1 MLAITILT
9 SCNSKEK
16 EDKAFARVSTSNN
29 PQEMR
34 AYLDNY
40 FEEASPEHLVKI
52 RKNLRVWVDDSTAY
66 ANICKTKD
74 LATKISLENEY
85 MEKFKDGG
93 NHKTEISNMLAKDQ
107 KAKEEL
113 ELKEQ
118 KAQKEEKKEEKK
130 DSTANKKSEKL
141 KLDLDN
147 IAERTFRLTK
157 FSGRLGDHY
166 LTEDGSKLFYQV
178 RLENSY
184 DLCMMDMAEG
194 NVKVIKRRCIGQLV
208 PSKDGKTIYYNA
220 GQGTVTSTVSSSS
233 LVSRAAASSFLR
245 VSSMALSSS
254 ARIWFAS

>member
-1 MLAITILT
+1 MKKLLYLSMLAITILA

-52 RKNLRVWVDDSTAY
+52 RKKLRVWVDDSTAY

-118 KAQKEEKKEEKK
+118 KAQEELE
-130 DSTANKKSEKL
+130 L
-141 KLDLDN
+141 Q
-147 IAERTFRLTK
+147 AERQAKYKDFKDNVVDYIFGFGNEPVFVYWAFSAPDINGCGKGVFINNLKSLKEKFTYKLADNGDLQVKSKNGSASITFLN
-157 FSGRLGDHY
+157 
-166 LTEDGSKLFYQV
+166 DGLYRGQDYF
-178 RLENSY
+178 
-184 DLCMMDMAEG
+184 
-194 NVKVIKRRCIGQLV
+194 KR
-208 PSKDGKTIYYNA
+208 IYAPIDYKNCKKY
-220 GQGTVTSTVSSSS
+220 
-233 LVSRAAASSFLR
+233 F
-245 VSSMALSSS
+245 
-254 ARIWFAS
+254 

>member
-118 KAQKEEKKEEKK
+118 KAQEELELQAEKQAKYKEFKDNVVDYIFGFGNEPVFVYWAFSAPDINGCGKGVFINNLKSLKEKFTYKLADNGDLQVKSKNGSASITFLNDGLYRGQDYFKRIYAPIDYKNCKK
-130 DSTANKKSEKL
+130 Y
-141 KLDLDN
+141 
-147 IAERTFRLTK
+147 F
-157 FSGRLGDHY
+157 
-166 LTEDGSKLFYQV
+166 
-178 RLENSY
+178 
-184 DLCMMDMAEG
+184 
-194 NVKVIKRRCIGQLV
+194 
-208 PSKDGKTIYYNA
+208 
-220 GQGTVTSTVSSSS
+220 
-233 LVSRAAASSFLR
+233 
-245 VSSMALSSS
+245 
-254 ARIWFAS
+254 

>member
-1 MLAITILT
+1 MKKLLYLSMLAITILA

-34 AYLDNY
+34 AYLDKY

-93 NHKTEISNMLAKDQ
+93 NHKTEISNMLAKDK

-118 KAQKEEKKEEKK
+118 KAQEELE
-130 DSTANKKSEKL
+130 L
-141 KLDLDN
+141 Q
-147 IAERTFRLTK
+147 AERQARYKDFKDNVVDYIFGFGNEPVFVYWAFSTPDINGCGKGVFINNLKSLKEKFTYKLADNGDLQVKSKNGSASITFLN
-157 FSGRLGDHY
+157 
-166 LTEDGSKLFYQV
+166 DGLYRGQDYF
-178 RLENSY
+178 
-184 DLCMMDMAEG
+184 
-194 NVKVIKRRCIGQLV
+194 KR
-208 PSKDGKTIYYNA
+208 IYAPIDYKNCKKY
-220 GQGTVTSTVSSSS
+220 
-233 LVSRAAASSFLR
+233 F
-245 VSSMALSSS
+245 
-254 ARIWFAS
+254 

>member
-1 MLAITILT
+1 MKKLLYLSMLAITILA

-93 NHKTEISNMLAKDQ
+93 NHKTEISNMLAKDK
-107 KAKEEL
+107 KAEEEL
-113 ELKEQ
+113 ELQEERQAKYKEF
-118 KAQKEEKKEEKK
+118 KDNVVDYIFNLGNNETVNVAWVFSAPDVNGCGKGVFINNFNGLKEKFTYKLADNGDLQVKSKSGSASITFLNDGLYRGDDYFKRIYAPSYYKGCKK
-130 DSTANKKSEKL
+130 
-141 KLDLDN
+141 
-147 IAERTFRLTK
+147 
-157 FSGRLGDHY
+157 Y
-166 LTEDGSKLFYQV
+166 L
-178 RLENSY
+178 
-184 DLCMMDMAEG
+184 
-194 NVKVIKRRCIGQLV
+194 
-208 PSKDGKTIYYNA
+208 
-220 GQGTVTSTVSSSS
+220 
-233 LVSRAAASSFLR
+233 
-245 VSSMALSSS
+245 
-254 ARIWFAS
+254 

>member
-1 MLAITILT
+1 MKKLLYLSMLAIAILA

-118 KAQKEEKKEEKK
+118 KAQEELE
-130 DSTANKKSEKL
+130 L
-141 KLDLDN
+141 Q
-147 IAERTFRLTK
+147 AERQAKYKDFKDNVVDYIFGFGNEPVFVYWAFSAPDINGCGKGVFINNLKSLKEKFTYKLADNGDLQVKSKNGSASITFLN
-157 FSGRLGDHY
+157 
-166 LTEDGSKLFYQV
+166 DGLYRGQDYF
-178 RLENSY
+178 
-184 DLCMMDMAEG
+184 
-194 NVKVIKRRCIGQLV
+194 KR
-208 PSKDGKTIYYNA
+208 IYAPIDYKNCKKY
-220 GQGTVTSTVSSSS
+220 
-233 LVSRAAASSFLR
+233 F
-245 VSSMALSSS
+245 
-254 ARIWFAS
+254 

>member
-1 MLAITILT
+1 MKKLLYLSMLAITILA

-93 NHKTEISNMLAKDQ
+93 NHKTEISNMLAKDK
-107 KAKEEL
+107 KAEEEL

-118 KAQKEEKKEEKK
+118 KAQEELELQEERQAKYK
-130 DSTANKKSEKL
+130 DFK
-141 KLDLDN
+141 DN
-147 IAERTFRLTK
+147 VVDYIFGFGNEPVFVCWA
-157 FSGRLGDHY
+157 FSAPDING
-166 LTEDGSKLFYQV
+166 
-178 RLENSY
+178 
-184 DLCMMDMAEG
+184 C
-194 NVKVIKRRCIGQLV
+194 
-208 PSKDGKTIYYNA
+208 GKGVFINN
-220 GQGTVTSTVSSSS
+220 
-233 LVSRAAASSFLR
+233 
-245 VSSMALSSS
+245 
-254 ARIWFAS
+254 

>member
-1 MLAITILT
+1 MKKLLYLSMLAITILA

-118 KAQKEEKKEEKK
+118 KAQEELE
-130 DSTANKKSEKL
+130 L
-141 KLDLDN
+141 Q
-147 IAERTFRLTK
+147 AERQAKYKDFKDNVVDYIFGFGNEPVFVYWAFSAPDINGCGKGVFINNLKSLKEKFTYKLADNGDLQVKSKNGSASITFLN
-157 FSGRLGDHY
+157 
-166 LTEDGSKLFYQV
+166 DGLY
-178 RLENSY
+178 R
-184 DLCMMDMAEG
+184 
-194 NVKVIKRRCIGQLV
+194 GQDYFNLK
-208 PSKDGKTIYYNA
+208 SATY
-220 GQGTVTSTVSSSS
+220 
-233 LVSRAAASSFLR
+233 R
-245 VSSMALSSS
+245 V
-254 ARIWFAS
+254 

>member
-1 MLAITILT
+1 MKKLLYLSMLAITILA

-40 FEEASPEHLVKI
+40 FAAASPEHLVKI

-118 KAQKEEKKEEKK
+118 KAQEELE
-130 DSTANKKSEKL
+130 L
-141 KLDLDN
+141 Q
-147 IAERTFRLTK
+147 AERQAKYKDFKDNVVDYIFGFGNEPVFVYWAFSAPDINGCGKGVFINNLKSLKEKFTYKLADNGDLQVKSKNGSASITFLN
-157 FSGRLGDHY
+157 
-166 LTEDGSKLFYQV
+166 DGLYRGQDYF
-178 RLENSY
+178 
-184 DLCMMDMAEG
+184 
-194 NVKVIKRRCIGQLV
+194 KR
-208 PSKDGKTIYYNA
+208 IYAPIDYKNCKKY
-220 GQGTVTSTVSSSS
+220 
-233 LVSRAAASSFLR
+233 F
-245 VSSMALSSS
+245 
-254 ARIWFAS
+254 

>member
-1 MLAITILT
+1 MKKLLYLSMLAITILA
-9 SCNSKEK
+9 SCNSKEQ

-118 KAQKEEKKEEKK
+118 KAQEELE
-130 DSTANKKSEKL
+130 L
-141 KLDLDN
+141 Q
-147 IAERTFRLTK
+147 AERQAKYKDFKDNVVDYIFGFGNEPVFVYWAFSAPDINGCGKGVFINNLKSLKEKFTYKLADNGDLQVKSKNGSASITFLN
-157 FSGRLGDHY
+157 
-166 LTEDGSKLFYQV
+166 DGLYRGQDYF
-178 RLENSY
+178 
-184 DLCMMDMAEG
+184 
-194 NVKVIKRRCIGQLV
+194 KR
-208 PSKDGKTIYYNA
+208 IYAPIDYKNCKKY
-220 GQGTVTSTVSSSS
+220 
-233 LVSRAAASSFLR
+233 F
-245 VSSMALSSS
+245 
-254 ARIWFAS
+254 

>member
-1 MLAITILT
+1 MKKLLYLSMLAITILA

-118 KAQKEEKKEEKK
+118 KAQEELE
-130 DSTANKKSEKL
+130 L
-141 KLDLDN
+141 Q
-147 IAERTFRLTK
+147 AERQAKYKDFKDNVVDYIFGFGNEPVFVYWAFSAPDINGCGKGVFINNLKSLKEKFTYKLADNGDLQVKSKNGSASITFLN
-157 FSGRLGDHY
+157 
-166 LTEDGSKLFYQV
+166 DGLYRGQDYF
-178 RLENSY
+178 
-184 DLCMMDMAEG
+184 
-194 NVKVIKRRCIGQLV
+194 KR
-208 PSKDGKTIYYNA
+208 IYTPIDYKNCKKY
-220 GQGTVTSTVSSSS
+220 
-233 LVSRAAASSFLR
+233 F
-245 VSSMALSSS
+245 
-254 ARIWFAS
+254 

>member
-1 MLAITILT
+1 MKKLLYLSMLAITILA

-93 NHKTEISNMLAKDQ
+93 NHKTEISNMLAKDK
-107 KAKEEL
+107 KAEEEL

-118 KAQKEEKKEEKK
+118 KAQEELE
-130 DSTANKKSEKL
+130 L
-141 KLDLDN
+141 Q
-147 IAERTFRLTK
+147 AERQAKYKDFKDNVVDYIFGFGNEPVFVYWAFSAPDINGCGKGVFINNLKSLKEKFTYKLADNGDLQVKSKNGYASITFLN
-157 FSGRLGDHY
+157 
-166 LTEDGSKLFYQV
+166 DGLYRGQDYF
-178 RLENSY
+178 
-184 DLCMMDMAEG
+184 
-194 NVKVIKRRCIGQLV
+194 KR
-208 PSKDGKTIYYNA
+208 IYAPIDYKNCKKY
-220 GQGTVTSTVSSSS
+220 
-233 LVSRAAASSFLR
+233 F
-245 VSSMALSSS
+245 
-254 ARIWFAS
+254 

>member
-1 MLAITILT
+1 MLAITILA

-40 FEEASPEHLVKI
+40 FEETSPEHLVKI

-118 KAQKEEKKEEKK
+118 KAQEELE
-130 DSTANKKSEKL
+130 L
-141 KLDLDN
+141 Q
-147 IAERTFRLTK
+147 AERQAKYKDFKDNVVDYIFGFGNEPVFVYWAFSAPDINGCGKGVFINNLKSLKEKFTYKLADNGDLQVKSKNGSASITFLN
-157 FSGRLGDHY
+157 
-166 LTEDGSKLFYQV
+166 DGLYRGQDYF
-178 RLENSY
+178 
-184 DLCMMDMAEG
+184 
-194 NVKVIKRRCIGQLV
+194 KR
-208 PSKDGKTIYYNA
+208 IYAPIDYKNCKKY
-220 GQGTVTSTVSSSS
+220 
-233 LVSRAAASSFLR
+233 F
-245 VSSMALSSS
+245 
-254 ARIWFAS
+254 

>member
-1 MLAITILT
+1 MLAITILA

-16 EDKAFARVSTSNN
+16 EDKALARVSTSNN

-118 KAQKEEKKEEKK
+118 KAQEELE
-130 DSTANKKSEKL
+130 L
-141 KLDLDN
+141 Q
-147 IAERTFRLTK
+147 AERQAKYKDFKDNVVDYIFGFGNEPVFVYWAFSAPDINGCGKGVFINNLKSLKEKFTYKLADNGDLQVKSKNGSASITFLN
-157 FSGRLGDHY
+157 
-166 LTEDGSKLFYQV
+166 DGLYRGQDYF
-178 RLENSY
+178 
-184 DLCMMDMAEG
+184 
-194 NVKVIKRRCIGQLV
+194 KR
-208 PSKDGKTIYYNA
+208 IYAPIDYKNCKKY
-220 GQGTVTSTVSSSS
+220 
-233 LVSRAAASSFLR
+233 F
-245 VSSMALSSS
+245 
-254 ARIWFAS
+254 

>member
-1 MLAITILT
+1 MKKLLYLSMLAITILA

-74 LATKISLENEY
+74 LATKSSLENEY

-118 KAQKEEKKEEKK
+118 KAQEELE
-130 DSTANKKSEKL
+130 L
-141 KLDLDN
+141 Q
-147 IAERTFRLTK
+147 AERQAKYKDFKDNVVDYIFGFGNEPVFVYWAFSAPDINGCGKGVFINNLKSLKEKFTYKLADNGDLQVKSKNGSASITFLN
-157 FSGRLGDHY
+157 
-166 LTEDGSKLFYQV
+166 DGLYRGQDYF
-178 RLENSY
+178 
-184 DLCMMDMAEG
+184 
-194 NVKVIKRRCIGQLV
+194 KR
-208 PSKDGKTIYYNA
+208 IYAPIDYKNCKKY
-220 GQGTVTSTVSSSS
+220 
-233 LVSRAAASSFLR
+233 F
-245 VSSMALSSS
+245 
-254 ARIWFAS
+254 

>member
-1 MLAITILT
+1 MKKLLYLSMLAITILA

-93 NHKTEISNMLAKDQ
+93 NHKTEISNMLAKD
-107 KAKEEL
+107 KKSKEEL

-118 KAQKEEKKEEKK
+118 KAQEELELQAEKQARYKEFKDNVVDYIFGFGNEPVFVYWAFSAPDINGCGKGVFINNLKSLKEKFTYKLADNGDLQVKSKNGSASITFLNDGLYRGQDYFKRIYAPIDYKNCKK
-130 DSTANKKSEKL
+130 Y
-141 KLDLDN
+141 
-147 IAERTFRLTK
+147 F
-157 FSGRLGDHY
+157 
-166 LTEDGSKLFYQV
+166 
-178 RLENSY
+178 
-184 DLCMMDMAEG
+184 
-194 NVKVIKRRCIGQLV
+194 
-208 PSKDGKTIYYNA
+208 
-220 GQGTVTSTVSSSS
+220 
-233 LVSRAAASSFLR
+233 
-245 VSSMALSSS
+245 
-254 ARIWFAS
+254 

>member
-1 MLAITILT
+1 MKKLLYLSMLAITILT

-52 RKNLRVWVDDSTAY
+52 RKNLRVWVNDSTAY

-93 NHKTEISNMLAKDQ
+93 NHKTEISNMLAKD
-107 KAKEEL
+107 KKSKEEL

-118 KAQKEEKKEEKK
+118 KAQEELELQAEKQARYKEFKDNVVDYIFGFGNEPVFVYWAFSAPDINGCGKGVFINNLKSLKEKFTYKLADNGDLQVKSKNGSASITFLNDGLYRGQDYFKRIYAPIDYKNCKK
-130 DSTANKKSEKL
+130 Y
-141 KLDLDN
+141 
-147 IAERTFRLTK
+147 F
-157 FSGRLGDHY
+157 
-166 LTEDGSKLFYQV
+166 
-178 RLENSY
+178 
-184 DLCMMDMAEG
+184 
-194 NVKVIKRRCIGQLV
+194 
-208 PSKDGKTIYYNA
+208 
-220 GQGTVTSTVSSSS
+220 
-233 LVSRAAASSFLR
+233 
-245 VSSMALSSS
+245 
-254 ARIWFAS
+254 

>member
-1 MLAITILT
+1 MKKLLYLSMLAITILA

-93 NHKTEISNMLAKDQ
+93 NHKTEISNMLAKDK
-107 KAKEEL
+107 KAEEEL

-118 KAQKEEKKEEKK
+118 KAQEELE
-130 DSTANKKSEKL
+130 L
-141 KLDLDN
+141 Q
-147 IAERTFRLTK
+147 AERQAKYKDFKDNVVDYIFGFGNEPVFVYWAFSAPDINGCGKGVFINNLKSLKEKFTYKLADNGDLQVKSKNGSASITFLN
-157 FSGRLGDHY
+157 
-166 LTEDGSKLFYQV
+166 DGLYRGQDYF
-178 RLENSY
+178 
-184 DLCMMDMAEG
+184 
-194 NVKVIKRRCIGQLV
+194 KR
-208 PSKDGKTIYYNA
+208 IYAPIDYKNCKKY
-220 GQGTVTSTVSSSS
+220 
-233 LVSRAAASSFLR
+233 F
-245 VSSMALSSS
+245 
-254 ARIWFAS
+254 

>member
-1 MLAITILT
+1 MKKLLYLSMLAITILA

-93 NHKTEISNMLAKDQ
+93 NHKTEISNMLAKD
-107 KAKEEL
+107 KKSKEEL

-118 KAQKEEKKEEKK
+118 KAQEELELQAKKQARYKEFKDNVVDYIFGFGNEPVFVYWAFSAPDINGCGKGVFINNLKSLKEKFTYKLADNGDLQVKSKNGSASITFLNDGLYRGQDYFKRIYAPIDYKNCKK
-130 DSTANKKSEKL
+130 Y
-141 KLDLDN
+141 
-147 IAERTFRLTK
+147 F
-157 FSGRLGDHY
+157 
-166 LTEDGSKLFYQV
+166 
-178 RLENSY
+178 
-184 DLCMMDMAEG
+184 
-194 NVKVIKRRCIGQLV
+194 
-208 PSKDGKTIYYNA
+208 
-220 GQGTVTSTVSSSS
+220 
-233 LVSRAAASSFLR
+233 
-245 VSSMALSSS
+245 
-254 ARIWFAS
+254 

>member
-118 KAQKEEKKEEKK
+118 KAQEELE
-130 DSTANKKSEKL
+130 L
-141 KLDLDN
+141 Q
-147 IAERTFRLTK
+147 AERQAKYKDFKDNVVDYIFGFGNEPVFVYWAFSAPDINGCGKGVFINNLKSLKEKFTYKLADNGDLQVKSKNGSASITFQNDGLYRGLDYFKRL
-157 FSGRLGDHY
+157 Y
-166 LTEDGSKLFYQV
+166 
-178 RLENSY
+178 
-184 DLCMMDMAEG
+184 A
-194 NVKVIKRRCIGQLV
+194 
-208 PSKDGKTIYYNA
+208 TIDYKNCKKY
-220 GQGTVTSTVSSSS
+220 
-233 LVSRAAASSFLR
+233 F
-245 VSSMALSSS
+245 
-254 ARIWFAS
+254 

>member
-1 MLAITILT
+1 MKKLLYLSMLDITILA

-34 AYLDNY
+34 AYLYNY

-118 KAQKEEKKEEKK
+118 KAQEELE
-130 DSTANKKSEKL
+130 L
-141 KLDLDN
+141 Q
-147 IAERTFRLTK
+147 AERQAKYKDFKDNVVDYIFGFGNEPVFVYWAFSAPDINGCGKGVFINNLKSLKEKFTYKLADNGDLQVKSKNGSASITFLN
-157 FSGRLGDHY
+157 
-166 LTEDGSKLFYQV
+166 DGLYRGQDYF
-178 RLENSY
+178 
-184 DLCMMDMAEG
+184 
-194 NVKVIKRRCIGQLV
+194 KR
-208 PSKDGKTIYYNA
+208 IYAPIDYKNCKKY
-220 GQGTVTSTVSSSS
+220 
-233 LVSRAAASSFLR
+233 F
-245 VSSMALSSS
+245 
-254 ARIWFAS
+254 

>member
-1 MLAITILT
+1 MLFLYLSMLAITILA

-118 KAQKEEKKEEKK
+118 KAQEELE
-130 DSTANKKSEKL
+130 L
-141 KLDLDN
+141 Q
-147 IAERTFRLTK
+147 AERQAKYKDFKDNVVDYIFGFGNEPVFVYWAFSAPDINGCGKGVFINNLKSLKEKFTYKLADNGDLQVKSKNGSASITFLN
-157 FSGRLGDHY
+157 
-166 LTEDGSKLFYQV
+166 DGLYRGQDYF
-178 RLENSY
+178 
-184 DLCMMDMAEG
+184 
-194 NVKVIKRRCIGQLV
+194 KR
-208 PSKDGKTIYYNA
+208 IYAPIDYKNCKKY
-220 GQGTVTSTVSSSS
+220 
-233 LVSRAAASSFLR
+233 F
-245 VSSMALSSS
+245 
-254 ARIWFAS
+254 

>member
-1 MLAITILT
+1 MLAITILA

-118 KAQKEEKKEEKK
+118 KAQEELE
-130 DSTANKKSEKL
+130 L
-141 KLDLDN
+141 Q
-147 IAERTFRLTK
+147 AERQAKYKDFKDNVVDYIFGFGNEPVFVYWAFSAPDINGCGKGVFINNLKSLKEKFTYKLADNGDLQVKSKSGSASITFLN
-157 FSGRLGDHY
+157 
-166 LTEDGSKLFYQV
+166 DGLYRGQDYF
-178 RLENSY
+178 
-184 DLCMMDMAEG
+184 
-194 NVKVIKRRCIGQLV
+194 KR
-208 PSKDGKTIYYNA
+208 IYAPIDYKNCKKY
-220 GQGTVTSTVSSSS
+220 
-233 LVSRAAASSFLR
+233 F
-245 VSSMALSSS
+245 
-254 ARIWFAS
+254 

>member
-1 MLAITILT
+1 MLAITILA

-118 KAQKEEKKEEKK
+118 KAQEELE
-130 DSTANKKSEKL
+130 L
-141 KLDLDN
+141 Q
-147 IAERTFRLTK
+147 AERQAKYKDFKDNVVDYIFGFGNEPVFVYWAFSAPDINGCGKGVFINNLKSLKEKFTYKLADNGDLQVKSKNGSASITFLN
-157 FSGRLGDHY
+157 
-166 LTEDGSKLFYQV
+166 DGLYRGQDYFKRIYAPINYKKL
-178 RLENSY
+178 
-184 DLCMMDMAEG
+184 
-194 NVKVIKRRCIGQLV
+194 
-208 PSKDGKTIYYNA
+208 
-220 GQGTVTSTVSSSS
+220 
-233 LVSRAAASSFLR
+233 
-245 VSSMALSSS
+245 
-254 ARIWFAS
+254 

>member
-1 MLAITILT
+1 MKKLLYLSMLAITILA

-66 ANICKTKD
+66 SNICKTKD

-118 KAQKEEKKEEKK
+118 KAQEELE
-130 DSTANKKSEKL
+130 L
-141 KLDLDN
+141 Q
-147 IAERTFRLTK
+147 AERQAKYKDFKDNVVDYIFGFGNEPVFVYWAFSAPDINGCGKGVFINNLKSLKEKFTYKLADNGDLQVKSKNGSASITFLN
-157 FSGRLGDHY
+157 
-166 LTEDGSKLFYQV
+166 DGLYRGQDYF
-178 RLENSY
+178 
-184 DLCMMDMAEG
+184 
-194 NVKVIKRRCIGQLV
+194 KR
-208 PSKDGKTIYYNA
+208 IYAPIDYKNCKKY
-220 GQGTVTSTVSSSS
+220 
-233 LVSRAAASSFLR
+233 F
-245 VSSMALSSS
+245 
-254 ARIWFAS
+254 

>member
-1 MLAITILT
+1 MKKLLYLSMLAITILA

-118 KAQKEEKKEEKK
+118 KAQEELE
-130 DSTANKKSEKL
+130 L
-141 KLDLDN
+141 Q
-147 IAERTFRLTK
+147 AERQAKYKDFKDNVVDYIFGFGNEPVFVYWAFSAPDINGCGKGVFINNLKSLKEKFTYKLADNGDLQVKSKNGSASITFLN
-157 FSGRLGDHY
+157 
-166 LTEDGSKLFYQV
+166 DGLYRGQDYFKRIYAPIDYTIV
-178 RLENSY
+178 R
-184 DLCMMDMAEG
+184 
-194 NVKVIKRRCIGQLV
+194 
-208 PSKDGKTIYYNA
+208 
-220 GQGTVTSTVSSSS
+220 
-233 LVSRAAASSFLR
+233 
-245 VSSMALSSS
+245 
-254 ARIWFAS
+254 

>member
-1 MLAITILT
+1 MKKLLYLSMLAITILA

-93 NHKTEISNMLAKDQ
+93 NHKTEISNMLAKDK

-113 ELKEQ
+113 EFKEQ
-118 KAQKEEKKEEKK
+118 KAQEELELQAEKQARYKEFKDNVVDYIFGFGNEPVFVYWAFSAPDINGCGKGVFINNLKSLKEKFTYKLADNGDLQVKSKNGSASITFLNDGLYRGQDYFKRIYAPIDYKNCKK
-130 DSTANKKSEKL
+130 Y
-141 KLDLDN
+141 
-147 IAERTFRLTK
+147 F
-157 FSGRLGDHY
+157 
-166 LTEDGSKLFYQV
+166 
-178 RLENSY
+178 
-184 DLCMMDMAEG
+184 
-194 NVKVIKRRCIGQLV
+194 
-208 PSKDGKTIYYNA
+208 
-220 GQGTVTSTVSSSS
+220 
-233 LVSRAAASSFLR
+233 
-245 VSSMALSSS
+245 
-254 ARIWFAS
+254 

>member
-1 MLAITILT
+1 MKKLLYLSMLAITILT

-93 NHKTEISNMLAKDQ
+93 NHKTEISNMLAKDK

-118 KAQKEEKKEEKK
+118 KTQEELE
-130 DSTANKKSEKL
+130 L
-141 KLDLDN
+141 Q
-147 IAERTFRLTK
+147 AERQAKYKDFKDNVVDYIFGFGNEPVFVYWAFSAPDINGCGKGVFINNLKSLKEKFTYKLADNGDLQVKSKNGSASITFLN
-157 FSGRLGDHY
+157 
-166 LTEDGSKLFYQV
+166 DGLYRGQDYF
-178 RLENSY
+178 
-184 DLCMMDMAEG
+184 
-194 NVKVIKRRCIGQLV
+194 KR
-208 PSKDGKTIYYNA
+208 IYAPIDYKNCKKY
-220 GQGTVTSTVSSSS
+220 
-233 LVSRAAASSFLR
+233 F
-245 VSSMALSSS
+245 
-254 ARIWFAS
+254 

>member
-1 MLAITILT
+1 MKKLLYLSMLAITILA

-118 KAQKEEKKEEKK
+118 KAQEELE
-130 DSTANKKSEKL
+130 L
-141 KLDLDN
+141 Q
-147 IAERTFRLTK
+147 AERQAKYKDFKDNVVDYIFGFGNEPVFVYWAFSAPDINGCGKGVFINNLKSLKEKSTYKLADNGDLQVKSKNGSASITFLN
-157 FSGRLGDHY
+157 
-166 LTEDGSKLFYQV
+166 DGLYRGQDYF
-178 RLENSY
+178 
-184 DLCMMDMAEG
+184 
-194 NVKVIKRRCIGQLV
+194 KR
-208 PSKDGKTIYYNA
+208 IYAPIDYKNCKKY
-220 GQGTVTSTVSSSS
+220 
-233 LVSRAAASSFLR
+233 F
-245 VSSMALSSS
+245 
-254 ARIWFAS
+254 

>member
-1 MLAITILT
+1 MKKLLYLSMLAITILA

-93 NHKTEISNMLAKDQ
+93 NHKTEISNMLAKDK
-107 KAKEEL
+107 KAEEEL

-118 KAQKEEKKEEKK
+118 KAQEELE
-130 DSTANKKSEKL
+130 L
-141 KLDLDN
+141 Q
-147 IAERTFRLTK
+147 AERQAKYKEFKDNVVDYIFGFGNEPVFVYWAFSAPDINGCGKGVFINNLKSLKEKFTYKLADNGDLQVKSKNGSASITFLN
-157 FSGRLGDHY
+157 
-166 LTEDGSKLFYQV
+166 DGLYRGQDYF
-178 RLENSY
+178 
-184 DLCMMDMAEG
+184 
-194 NVKVIKRRCIGQLV
+194 KR
-208 PSKDGKTIYYNA
+208 IYAPIDYKNCKKY
-220 GQGTVTSTVSSSS
+220 
-233 LVSRAAASSFLR
+233 F
-245 VSSMALSSS
+245 
-254 ARIWFAS
+254 

>member
-1 MLAITILT
+1 MKKLLYLSMLAITILA

-34 AYLDNY
+34 AYLENY

-118 KAQKEEKKEEKK
+118 KAQEELE
-130 DSTANKKSEKL
+130 L
-141 KLDLDN
+141 Q
-147 IAERTFRLTK
+147 AERQAKYKEFKDNVVDYIFGFGNEPVFVYWAFSAPDINGCGKGVFINNLKSLKEKFTYKLADNGDLQVKSKNGSASITFLN
-157 FSGRLGDHY
+157 
-166 LTEDGSKLFYQV
+166 DGLYRGQDYF
-178 RLENSY
+178 
-184 DLCMMDMAEG
+184 
-194 NVKVIKRRCIGQLV
+194 KR
-208 PSKDGKTIYYNA
+208 IYAPIDYKNCKKY
-220 GQGTVTSTVSSSS
+220 
-233 LVSRAAASSFLR
+233 F
-245 VSSMALSSS
+245 
-254 ARIWFAS
+254 

>member
-1 MLAITILT
+1 MKKLLYLSMLAITILA
-9 SCNSKEK
+9 SCSSKEK

-118 KAQKEEKKEEKK
+118 KAQEELE
-130 DSTANKKSEKL
+130 L
-141 KLDLDN
+141 Q
-147 IAERTFRLTK
+147 AERQAKYKDFKDNVVDYIFGFGNEPVFVYWAFSAPDINGCGKGVFINNLKSLKEKFTYKLADNGDLQVKSKNGSASITFLN
-157 FSGRLGDHY
+157 
-166 LTEDGSKLFYQV
+166 DGLYRGQDYF
-178 RLENSY
+178 
-184 DLCMMDMAEG
+184 
-194 NVKVIKRRCIGQLV
+194 KR
-208 PSKDGKTIYYNA
+208 IYAPIDYKNCKKY
-220 GQGTVTSTVSSSS
+220 
-233 LVSRAAASSFLR
+233 F
-245 VSSMALSSS
+245 
-254 ARIWFAS
+254 

>member
-1 MLAITILT
+1 MKKLLYLSMLAITILA

-118 KAQKEEKKEEKK
+118 KAQEELE
-130 DSTANKKSEKL
+130 L
-141 KLDLDN
+141 Q
-147 IAERTFRLTK
+147 AERQAKYKDFKDNVVDYIFGFGNEPVFVYWAFSAPDINGCGKGVFINNLKSLKEKFTYKLADNGDLQVKSKNGSASITFLN
-157 FSGRLGDHY
+157 
-166 LTEDGSKLFYQV
+166 DGLYRGQDYF
-178 RLENSY
+178 
-184 DLCMMDMAEG
+184 
-194 NVKVIKRRCIGQLV
+194 KR
-208 PSKDGKTIYYNA
+208 IYAPIDYP
-220 GQGTVTSTVSSSS
+220 
-233 LVSRAAASSFLR
+233 
-245 VSSMALSSS
+245 
-254 ARIWFAS
+254 

>member
-1 MLAITILT
+1 MKKLLYLSMLTITILA

-118 KAQKEEKKEEKK
+118 KAQEELE
-130 DSTANKKSEKL
+130 L
-141 KLDLDN
+141 Q
-147 IAERTFRLTK
+147 AERQAKYKDFKDNVVDYIFGFGNEPVFVYWAFSAPDINGCGKGVFINNLKSLKEKFTYKLADNGDLQVKSKNGSASITFLN
-157 FSGRLGDHY
+157 
-166 LTEDGSKLFYQV
+166 DGLYRGQDYF
-178 RLENSY
+178 
-184 DLCMMDMAEG
+184 
-194 NVKVIKRRCIGQLV
+194 KR
-208 PSKDGKTIYYNA
+208 IYAPIDYKNCKKY
-220 GQGTVTSTVSSSS
+220 
-233 LVSRAAASSFLR
+233 F
-245 VSSMALSSS
+245 
-254 ARIWFAS
+254 

>member
-1 MLAITILT
+1 MKKLLYLSMLAITILA

-118 KAQKEEKKEEKK
+118 KAQEELE
-130 DSTANKKSEKL
+130 L
-141 KLDLDN
+141 Q
-147 IAERTFRLTK
+147 AERQAKYKDFKDNVVDYIFGFGNEPVFVYWAFSAPDINGCGKGVFINNLKSLKEKFTYKLADNGDLQVKSKNGSASITFLN
-157 FSGRLGDHY
+157 
-166 LTEDGSKLFYQV
+166 DGLYRGQDYF
-178 RLENSY
+178 
-184 DLCMMDMAEG
+184 
-194 NVKVIKRRCIGQLV
+194 KRIYAPIDYKNCKKYFQ
-208 PSKDGKTIYYNA
+208 KT
-220 GQGTVTSTVSSSS
+220 
-233 LVSRAAASSFLR
+233 
-245 VSSMALSSS
+245 
-254 ARIWFAS
+254 

>member
-1 MLAITILT
+1 MLAITILA

-93 NHKTEISNMLAKDQ
+93 NHKTEISNMLAKDK

-118 KAQKEEKKEEKK
+118 KAQEELELQAEKQAKYKEFKDNVVDYIFGFGNEPVFVYWAFSAPDINGCGKGVFINNLKSLKEKFTYKLADNGDLQVKSKNGSASITFLNDGLYRGQDYFKRIYAPIDYKNCKK
-130 DSTANKKSEKL
+130 Y
-141 KLDLDN
+141 
-147 IAERTFRLTK
+147 F
-157 FSGRLGDHY
+157 
-166 LTEDGSKLFYQV
+166 
-178 RLENSY
+178 
-184 DLCMMDMAEG
+184 
-194 NVKVIKRRCIGQLV
+194 
-208 PSKDGKTIYYNA
+208 
-220 GQGTVTSTVSSSS
+220 
-233 LVSRAAASSFLR
+233 
-245 VSSMALSSS
+245 
-254 ARIWFAS
+254 

>member
-1 MLAITILT
+1 MKKLLYLSMLAITILT

-93 NHKTEISNMLAKDQ
+93 NHKTEISNMLAKDK
-107 KAKEEL
+107 KAEEEL

-118 KAQKEEKKEEKK
+118 KAQEELE
-130 DSTANKKSEKL
+130 L
-141 KLDLDN
+141 Q
-147 IAERTFRLTK
+147 AERQAKYKDFKDNVVDYIFGFGNEPVFVYWAFSAPDINGCGKGVFINNLKSLKEKFTYKLADNGDLQVKSKNGSASITFLN
-157 FSGRLGDHY
+157 
-166 LTEDGSKLFYQV
+166 DGLYRGQDYF
-178 RLENSY
+178 
-184 DLCMMDMAEG
+184 
-194 NVKVIKRRCIGQLV
+194 KR
-208 PSKDGKTIYYNA
+208 IYAPIDYKNCKKY
-220 GQGTVTSTVSSSS
+220 
-233 LVSRAAASSFLR
+233 F
-245 VSSMALSSS
+245 
-254 ARIWFAS
+254 

>member
-1 MLAITILT
+1 MKKLLYLSMLTITILA

-93 NHKTEISNMLAKDQ
+93 NHKTEISNMLAKDN

-118 KAQKEEKKEEKK
+118 KAQEELELQAEKQARYKEFKDNVVDYIFGFGNEPVFVYWAFSAPDINGCGKGVFINNLKNLKEKFTYKLADNGDLQVKSKNGSASITFLNDGLYRGQDYFKRIYAPIDYKNCKK
-130 DSTANKKSEKL
+130 Y
-141 KLDLDN
+141 
-147 IAERTFRLTK
+147 F
-157 FSGRLGDHY
+157 
-166 LTEDGSKLFYQV
+166 
-178 RLENSY
+178 
-184 DLCMMDMAEG
+184 
-194 NVKVIKRRCIGQLV
+194 
-208 PSKDGKTIYYNA
+208 
-220 GQGTVTSTVSSSS
+220 
-233 LVSRAAASSFLR
+233 
-245 VSSMALSSS
+245 
-254 ARIWFAS
+254 

>member
-1 MLAITILT
+1 MKKLLYLSMLAITILA

-118 KAQKEEKKEEKK
+118 KAQEELE
-130 DSTANKKSEKL
+130 L
-141 KLDLDN
+141 Q
-147 IAERTFRLTK
+147 AERQAKYKDFKDNVVDYIFGFGNEPVFVYWTFSAPDINGCGKGVFINNLKSLKEK
-157 FSGRLGDHY
+157 FTYKLADNGD
-166 LTEDGSKLFYQV
+166 LQVKSKNGSASITFLNDGLYRGQDYF
-178 RLENSY
+178 
-184 DLCMMDMAEG
+184 
-194 NVKVIKRRCIGQLV
+194 KR
-208 PSKDGKTIYYNA
+208 IYAPIDYKNCKKY
-220 GQGTVTSTVSSSS
+220 
-233 LVSRAAASSFLR
+233 F
-245 VSSMALSSS
+245 
-254 ARIWFAS
+254 

>member
-1 MLAITILT
+1 MKKLLYLSMLAITILA

-118 KAQKEEKKEEKK
+118 KAQEELE
-130 DSTANKKSEKL
+130 L
-141 KLDLDN
+141 Q
-147 IAERTFRLTK
+147 AERQAKYKDFKDTVVDYIFGFGNEPVFVYWAFSAPDINGCGKGVFINNLKSLKEKFTYKLADNGDLQVKSKNGSASITFLN
-157 FSGRLGDHY
+157 
-166 LTEDGSKLFYQV
+166 DGLYRGQDYF
-178 RLENSY
+178 
-184 DLCMMDMAEG
+184 
-194 NVKVIKRRCIGQLV
+194 KR
-208 PSKDGKTIYYNA
+208 IYAPIDYKNCKKY
-220 GQGTVTSTVSSSS
+220 
-233 LVSRAAASSFLR
+233 F
-245 VSSMALSSS
+245 
-254 ARIWFAS
+254 